1 MYKFDVVIVGG
12 GLAGL
17 TAAVY
22 LAKAGQKVAVLEKS
36 ERLGGRAD
44 TITKNGVK
52 LNLGGHALYRGGEA
66 YEILQELG
74 ITPEGGIPSGKTYG
88 LWKNSALPV
97 PTGLLSMVSFPLLSV
112 SGKMEFARL
121 MMKLG
126 KINTDAVPP
135 VSLREWTER
144 EVRDPMVRHLFYALT
159 RTATYVN
166 DPDLLWAQSTLK
178 QVKRALNESVLYV
191 DGGWETIVAKLQRL
205 AEKYGAVIFPGKNA
219 AEIIH
224 ENGLVRQVRCSNG
237 EFLDAAAVIV
247 TAPPAEACRMIKDA
261 ERTSLWKWKQQALP
275 VKAACLDLGLRRLPN
290 PNHQFAMG
298 IDQPLLFTNQSRA
311 AKLSDDGTAVVHLI
325 KYNGVQKGEA
335 KADEA
340 MLEKALDTLHPGW
353 RKEVAVRQYL
363 PNITVLQ
370 DFDHTG
376 RRESPGPAVPQIG
389 GLYVAGDW
397 AGHGELL
404 VDASFASAKRA
415 ALHILKTVP
424 ILK

>member
-1 MYKFDVVIVGG
+1 MDKFDVAIVGG
-12 GLAGL
+12 GIAGL

-22 LAKAGQKVAVLEKS
+22 LAKAGRKVAVLEKLG
-36 ERLGGRAD
+36 RFGGRAD

-66 YEILQELG
+66 CDILQEFG
-74 ITPEGGIPSGKTYG
+74 ITLEGGIPSVKTYG
-88 LWKNSALPV
+88 LWKNESYLV
-97 PTGLLSMVSFPLLSV
+97 PTGMMSMISFPLLSV
-112 SGKMEFARL
+112 SGKMEFARF
-121 MMKLG
+121 MMKLS
-126 KINTDAVPP
+126 KIDVHAVPK

-166 DPDLLWAQSTLK
+166 DPDLLWAQSTIK
-178 QVKRALNESVLYV
+178 QLKRALTESVLYV
-191 DGGWETIVAKLQRL
+191 DGGWETIVSKLRLL
-205 AEKYGAVIFPGKNA
+205 AENHGAAMLPGKNA
-219 AEIIH
+219 AEIVH
-224 ENGLVRQVRCSNG
+224 ENGRVSQVRCSDG
-237 EFLDAAAVIV
+237 TLLAADAVIV
-247 TAPPAEACRMIKDA
+247 TASPAEVFRMVKGA
-261 ERTSLWKWKQQALP
+261 EHTSLRKWKEQALP
-275 VKAACLDLGLRRLPN
+275 IKAACLDLGLRRLPN
-290 PNHQFAMG
+290 PEHQFAMG

-311 AKLSDDGTAVVHLI
+311 AKLSDDGTAVVHLL
-325 KYNGVQKGEA
+325 KYNGVHNGDS

-370 DFDHTG
+370 DFEHTG
-376 RRESPGPAVPQIG
+376 RKESPGPAVPQIG

-404 VDASFASAKRA
+404 VDASFASARRA
-415 ALHILKTVP
+415 ALHILQTVP
-424 ILK
+424 ALH